1 MRFTDGKN
9 SMVEV
14 LRRRHMILAAALVL
28 QISGFAASRVYAHEA
43 GAPFSG
49 AIIDPFSLHHAHI
62 ENEQRIN
69 LFSLRGVDA
78 GEGRKRSA
86 FEGELEFAWSNAT
99 FDFGF
104 EAFIPFV
111 SFPSPEGDGRTKGIG
126 DVEIRPIKYALI
138 NRPDFVLTTATALTL
153 PTGDRKRGLGSGNTT
168 VAQFLFVDKA
178 VGNWFFGL
186 NLGADARV
194 GGESGSGVEY
204 GAVVSYSFIHGTPS
218 GGLAA
223 SRPSQPLVISPSL
236 EFVGSKRLSGNDSGE
251 RETSISTGLNFWWPK
266 SGWQVRAGVAIPI
279 SGVREADRTFLLQ
292 VGNHLNWGKILR

>member
-1 MRFTDGKN
+1 MR
-9 SMVEV
+9 
-14 LRRRHMILAAALVL
+14 
-28 QISGFAASRVYAHEA
+28 ISS
-43 GAPFSG
+43 
-49 AIIDPFSLHHAHI
+49 
-62 ENEQRIN
+62 NEQRIN

-78 GEGRKRSA
+78 GGRKRSA
-86 FEGELEFAWSNAT
+86 FEGELEFAWSNAS

-104 EAFIPFV
+104 EAFIPFI
-111 SFPSPEGDGRTKGIG
+111 SLPSPEGDGRTKGIG

-168 VAQFLFVDKA
+168 VAQFVFVDKA

-223 SRPSQPLVISPSL
+223 SRPSQALVVSPSL

-266 SGWQVRAGVAIPI
+266 SGWQVRAGVAVPI

-292 VGNHLNWGKILR
+292 VGNHLNWGKMLR